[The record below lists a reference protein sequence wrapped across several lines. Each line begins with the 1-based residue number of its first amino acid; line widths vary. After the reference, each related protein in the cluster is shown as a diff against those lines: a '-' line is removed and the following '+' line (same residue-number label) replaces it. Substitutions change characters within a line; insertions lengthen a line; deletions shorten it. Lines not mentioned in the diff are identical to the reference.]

1 MQFGGQNNAQSF
13 MSVRFNSHGSQV
25 LALRRRLP
33 PILYST
39 YAEEPICQFYHSNY
53 FNSCTMK
60 SCTFAGED
68 DEYVVS
74 GSDDF
79 NLYIWRVA
87 DANCECHL
95 LYTSLVAV

>member
-1 MQFGGQNNAQSF
+1 
-13 MSVRFNSHGSQV
+13 
-25 LALRRRLP
+25 
-33 PILYST
+33 
-39 YAEEPICQFYHSNY
+39 
-53 FNSCTMK
+53 MK

-95 LYTSLVAV
+95 LYTLLVAL